1 MPTITTTNTTT
12 TTTTTTRAITLDILL
27 GTLFDLRFRRR
38 LIMEVPILLLR
49 IQSTN
54 NPKLEIL
61 PMKLLLLNGRITKS

>member
-1 MPTITTTNTTT
+1 VPTITTTNTTT